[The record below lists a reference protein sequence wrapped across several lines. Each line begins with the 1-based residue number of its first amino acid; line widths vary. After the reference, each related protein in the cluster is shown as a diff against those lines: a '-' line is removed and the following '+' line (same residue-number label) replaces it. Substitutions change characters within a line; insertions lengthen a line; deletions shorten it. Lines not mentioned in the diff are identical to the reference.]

1 MDMLGIIL
9 SVSKGNPGAATFCM
23 EVMHSKNSSE
33 YAVAVLERMNYL
45 DITGDK
51 LYMIWND
58 CCNRDT
64 EKTIKV
70 MLENSKED
78 LLKHLNYENGRG
90 IPYED

>member
-9 SVSKGNPGAATFCM
+9 SVSKGNPGAAAFCM
-23 EVMHSKNSSE
+23 EVMHNENTSN
-33 YAVAVLERMNYL
+33 YAAAAIERMNYL

-64 EKTIKV
+64 EKTLTV
-70 MLENSKED
+70 MLEKSKDD
-78 LLKHLNYENGRG
+78 LIKHLNYENGRG
-90 IPYED
+90 IPFD

>member
-1 MDMLGIIL
+1 MLDLIL
-9 SVSKGNPGAATFCM
+9 SLSEGNPGAATFCM
-23 EVMHSKNSSE
+23 EVMHSENASNC
-33 YAVAVLERMNYL
+33 AMAVLQRMNYL
-45 DITGDK
+45 GIRGDK

-64 EKTIKV
+64 DKSIKV

-90 IPYED
+90 IPYDD

>member
-1 MDMLGIIL
+1 MLEL
-9 SVSKGNPGAATFCM
+9 VLLVSEGNPGAATFCM
-23 EVMHSKNSSE
+23 EAIHQENIEK
-33 YAVAVLERMNYL
+33 YAIAATLERMKSL

-70 MLENSKED
+70 MLENSKDD